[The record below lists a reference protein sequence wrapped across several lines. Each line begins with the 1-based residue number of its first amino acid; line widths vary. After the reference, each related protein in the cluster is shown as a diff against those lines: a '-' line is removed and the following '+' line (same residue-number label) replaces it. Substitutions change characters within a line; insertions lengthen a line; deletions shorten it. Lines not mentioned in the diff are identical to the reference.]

1 MSQSTHVVISVCQ
14 VSDEEH
20 SLQAFSR
27 VQHPESA
34 MTSH

>member
-20 SLQAFSR
+20 SLQAFSKMSTLD
-27 VQHPESA
+27 Q
-34 MTSH
+34 